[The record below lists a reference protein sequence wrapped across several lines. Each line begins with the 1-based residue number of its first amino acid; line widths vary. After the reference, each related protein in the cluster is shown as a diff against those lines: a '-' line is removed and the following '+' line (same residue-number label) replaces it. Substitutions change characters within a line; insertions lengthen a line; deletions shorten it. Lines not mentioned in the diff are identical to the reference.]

1 MTVILGAIADDFT
14 GATDLAN
21 TLVRQGMRT
30 VQLID
35 VPSPNTPV
43 PDVDA
48 VVVALKSRTIPANEA
63 VRQSLG
69 ALEWLRAAGCRQ
81 YFFKYCSTFDSTDD
95 GNIGPVTG
103 ALLAALDSGFTIACP
118 VFPETGRTLYRG
130 HLFVGDQLLSDTHM
144 RSHPLTPMTD
154 SNLVQVLQRQTK
166 HLVGL
171 ARHADVALGVKGLRA
186 RFNALRTVG
195 SAIVIVD
202 AITDADL
209 MTIGAACHD
218 LLLITGGSGVA
229 MGLPKVYRR
238 KGWLAPHAQ
247 AARTQAVA
255 GPAAILSG
263 SCSTATLEQVAYF
276 ADQHPCFRVDPL
288 ALAAG
293 ENVASAALAW
303 AAPLLDQ
310 GPVLITAGAPP
321 AVVKAAQDQIGRL
334 RTGEL
339 IEACM
344 ARIAKGLAAGGVR
357 RLVIAGG
364 ETSGAVV
371 AALGVSGLHIGKQ
384 ITAGVPATVTMCN
397 RPLALTLKS
406 GNFGGPDFF
415 VKALAAMP

>member
-35 VPSPNTPV
+35 VPSPGTPV

-63 VRQSLG
+63 VHQSLA
-69 ALEWLRAAGCRQ
+69 ALDWLRAAGCRQ

-95 GNIGPVTG
+95 GNIGPVAG
-103 ALLAALDSGFTIACP
+103 ALLAALDSDFTIACP

-130 HLFVGDQLLSDTHM
+130 HLFVGDRLLSDTHM

-154 SNLVQVLQRQTK
+154 SNLVQVLQRQTQ
-166 HLVGL
+166 HRVGL
-171 ARHADVALGVKGLRA
+171 AGHADVAAGVDGLRA
-186 RFNALRTVG
+186 RFDALRAG
-195 SAIVIVD
+195 GAAMALVD

-209 MTIGAACHD
+209 MTIGAACQD
-218 LLLITGGSGVA
+218 LPLITGGSGVA
-229 MGLPKVYRR
+229 MGLAEVYRTQ
-238 KGWLAPHAQ
+238 GWLAPRN
-247 AARTQAVA
+247 AAATQAVA
-255 GPAAILSG
+255 GPEAVLSG
-263 SCSTATLEQVAYF
+263 SCSAATLEQVARF
-276 ADQHPCFRVDPL
+276 ANRWPCFRVDPL

-293 ENVASAALAW
+293 DDVAGDALAW

-310 GPVLITAGAPP
+310 GPVLIAASAEP
-321 AVVKAAQDQIGRL
+321 AAVKAAQDQIGRA
-334 RTGEL
+334 RAGEL
-339 IEACM
+339 IETCM
-344 ARIAKGLAAGGVR
+344 AGIAEGLVAGGVR
-357 RLVIAGG
+357 RLVVAGG

-371 AALGVSGLHIGKQ
+371 GALGVSGLHIGGQ
-384 ITAGVPATVTMCN
+384 IAPGVPATVTIGD
-397 RPLALTLKS
+397 RPLALALKS

-415 VKALAAMP
+415 VEALAAMP

>member
-35 VPSPNTPV
+35 VPSPGTPV

-63 VRQSLG
+63 VRQSLA
-69 ALEWLRAAGCRQ
+69 ALDWLRAAGCRQ

-95 GNIGPVTG
+95 GNIGPVAG
-103 ALLAALDSGFTIACP
+103 ALLAALDSDFTIACP

-154 SNLVQVLQRQTK
+154 SNLVQVLQRQSQ
-166 HLVGL
+166 HRVGL
-171 ARHADVALGVKGLRA
+171 AGHADVAAGVDGLRA
-186 RFNALRTVG
+186 RFDALRAEG
-195 SAIVIVD
+195 AAMAIVD
-202 AITDADL
+202 AITDTDL
-209 MTIGAACHD
+209 MTIGAACQD
-218 LLLITGGSGVA
+218 LPLITGGSGVA
-229 MGLPKVYRR
+229 MGLPEVYRAQ
-238 KGWLAPHAQ
+238 GWLAPQ
-247 AARTQAVA
+247 NAAA
-255 GPAAILSG
+255 
-263 SCSTATLEQVAYF
+263 ATLELVARF
-276 ADQHPCFRVDPL
+276 ADRRPCFRVDPL

-293 ENVASAALAW
+293 DDVAGDALAW

-310 GPVLITAGAPP
+310 GPVLIAASAEP
-321 AVVKAAQDQIGRL
+321 AAVKAAQDQIGRA
-334 RTGEL
+334 RAGEL
-339 IEACM
+339 IETCM
-344 ARIAKGLAAGGVR
+344 ARVAEGLVAGGVR
-357 RLVIAGG
+357 RLVVAGG

-371 AALGVSGLHIGKQ
+371 AALGVSGQHIGGQ
-384 ITAGVPATVTMCN
+384 IAAGVPATVTIGD
-397 RPLALTLKS
+397 RPLALALKS

-415 VKALAAMP
+415 VEALAAMP

>member
-35 VPSPNTPV
+35 VPSPGTPV

-63 VRQSLG
+63 VHQSLA
-69 ALEWLRAAGCRQ
+69 ALDWLRAAGCRQ

-95 GNIGPVTG
+95 GNIGPVAG
-103 ALLAALDSGFTIACP
+103 ALLAALDSDFTIACP

-154 SNLVQVLQRQTK
+154 SNLVQVLQRQTQ
-166 HLVGL
+166 HRVNL
-171 ARHADVALGVKGLRA
+171 ASHADVAAGVDGLRA
-186 RFNALRTVG
+186 RFDALRAEG
-195 SAIVIVD
+195 AAMAIVD

-209 MTIGAACHD
+209 MTIGAACQD
-218 LLLITGGSGVA
+218 LPLITGGSGVA
-229 MGLPKVYRR
+229 MGLAEVYRTQ
-238 KGWLAPHAQ
+238 GWLAPRN
-247 AARTQAVA
+247 AAATQAVA
-255 GPAAILSG
+255 GPEAVLSG
-263 SCSTATLEQVAYF
+263 SCSAATLEQVARF
-276 ADQHPCFRVDPL
+276 ANRWPCFRVDPL

-293 ENVASAALAW
+293 DDVAGDALAW

-310 GPVLITAGAPP
+310 GPVLIAASAQP
-321 AVVKAAQDQIGRL
+321 AAVKAAQDQIGRA
-334 RTGEL
+334 RAGEL
-339 IEACM
+339 IETCM
-344 ARIAKGLAAGGVR
+344 AGIAEGLVAGGVR
-357 RLVIAGG
+357 RLVVAGG
-364 ETSGAVV
+364 ETSGSVV
-371 AALGVSGLHIGKQ
+371 GALGVSGLHIGGQ
-384 ITAGVPATVTMCN
+384 IAPGVPATVTIGD
-397 RPLALTLKS
+397 RPLALALKS

-415 VKALAAMP
+415 VEALAAMP